1 MAVLFSL
8 LDFSTEI
15 NFWEIAIVIEWVMV
29 FLEKRTIFFECFM
42 DIPDFKTCKVI
53 KIEFNKQIID
63 RCDSKIDFHEI
74 LEWFIEILFKILYN

>member
-1 MAVLFSL
+1 
-8 LDFSTEI
+8 
-15 NFWEIAIVIEWVMV
+15 MV

-63 RCDSKIDFHEI
+63 RYDSKLDFRVLI
-74 LEWFIEILFKILYN
+74 GNRASPMR

>member
-1 MAVLFSL
+1 MCAA
-8 LDFSTEI
+8 TEI
-15 NFWEIAIVIEWVMV
+15 NFGKLLLSLNEFMV

-63 RCDSKIDFHEI
+63 RYDSKLDFRGVQPPADGGG
-74 LEWFIEILFKILYN
+74 LCGLLFIKIRVY

>member
-1 MAVLFSL
+1 
-8 LDFSTEI
+8 
-15 NFWEIAIVIEWVMV
+15 MV

-63 RCDSKIDFHEI
+63 RYDSKLDFRALTAVQQRHLQRVCSANSAVSKAKGVIDCKNKTNTED
-74 LEWFIEILFKILYN
+74 